1 MSRDWMKVYSDA
13 TTLSV
18 ADAARFDIELEK
30 RPDDLELRIQRLSYL
45 RNNDLPWSEERVWLT
60 KRHPEVRLGGFGY
73 VAREHEPEAYDAI
86 RAAWEV
92 HLAREPDNLLFV
104 QHASEFFGFGD
115 LERADTLLRRGALAE
130 PTNPMWVSSLAHV
143 FMRRSRRETDEAAR
157 SAFALE
163 ALTHF
168 ERAHRLNPHVHLRHV
183 ELVHVAQ
190 AAIASRVYER
200 ATSAANELLAEC
212 DTYKGWW
219 LHGNSVHHANIVLG
233 QVALAAGDLDEAA
246 RRQPLPKADFK
257 SPFQSDG
264 VQRPLGEEPMLVS
277 ELNLGQGPQNALVL
291 QWRDAQGKS
300 LTLQLERDLSLA
312 VLRLLEAALARAE
325 WGVALTGPVQR
336 ETPPDAETPSPL
348 LN

>member
-200 ATSAANELLAEC
+200 ATSAANNLLAEC

-246 RRQPLPKADFK
+246 RR
-257 SPFQSDG
+257 
-264 VQRPLGEEPMLVS
+264 
-277 ELNLGQGPQNALVL
+277 
-291 QWRDAQGKS
+291 
-300 LTLQLERDLSLA
+300 
-312 VLRLLEAALARAE
+312 LEAAGKTPGSPQLNSFGPDLELARSLLAGGCTEVVVAYLEDCSRFWKGRAE
-325 WGVALTGPVQR
+325 LLRGWVERIRAGEECLLDELDDDDLQDDGPL
-336 ETPPDAETPSPL
+336 P
-348 LN
+348 